1 MAGSLRIAARK
12 AADQLRAGSVGMIT
26 AAYADVVVPEG
37 VRPLFQTSSFLD
49 LPDRIVAA
57 LGSEYC
63 WRRPRPVPSAETIN
77 TMDAAGIFRLEAI

>member
-1 MAGSLRIAARK
+1 
-12 AADQLRAGSVGMIT
+12 MIT

-57 LGSEYC
+57 LGSNTAGAVQDRFRSRKPSTLWTLREFSGLKRYELKVDRDD
-63 WRRPRPVPSAETIN
+63 RRS
-77 TMDAAGIFRLEAI
+77 G